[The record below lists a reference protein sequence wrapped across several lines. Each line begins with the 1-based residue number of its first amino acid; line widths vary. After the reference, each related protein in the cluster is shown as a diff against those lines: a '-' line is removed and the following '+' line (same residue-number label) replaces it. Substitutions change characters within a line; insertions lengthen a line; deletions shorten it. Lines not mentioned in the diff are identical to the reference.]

1 MHPASQA
8 VPHSVEY
15 PTREVPVPGT
25 CVEIAPGIWW
35 LRMQLPFALNHI
47 NLWLL
52 EDGDGWTIVDTG
64 LGDDAT
70 RAHWEQVFAAR
81 LGGRPVRRV
90 VVTHY
95 HPDHAGNAGWLCRK
109 FGVGLW
115 MTQGEYLSAHAVRDL
130 KAGYGVD
137 ATLALYAANG
147 VGGERY
153 AAMTTRGNVYAAQ
166 VTELPVSFRQLIDG
180 DCLRIGRYDW
190 RVIVGYGHAPEHASL
205 YCGETNTLI
214 SGDMLLPKISTNVS
228 VWSIEPMGNPLKR
241 FLDSI
246 ERYRELPAD
255 VLVLPSHGL
264 PFRGAHAR
272 VAELAAHHDARF
284 AELEAACAGGARSAS
299 ELLEVIFPRKLDV
312 HQMFFAMGEAMAHLH
327 WLHEAGRMTREVGAD
342 GVTRFRS
349 TARARAVA

>member
-1 MHPASQA
+1 VHPPSQA
-8 VPHSVEY
+8 EPHAIEY
-15 PTREVPVPGT
+15 PTTEVPVPGT
-25 CVEIAPGIWW
+25 SVEIAPGVWW
-35 LRMQLPFALNHI
+35 LRMLLPFALNHI

-64 LGDDAT
+64 LGDEAT
-70 RAHWEQVFAAR
+70 RAHWEQVFTAR

-90 VVTHY
+90 LVTHY

-137 ATLALYAANG
+137 MTLALYAANG

-166 VTELPVSFRQLIDG
+166 VTELPASFHQLFDG
-180 DCLRIGRYDW
+180 DRLSIGGRDW

-205 YCGETNTLI
+205 YCAESNTLI

-228 VWSIEPMGNPLKR
+228 VWSVDPLGNPLKR
-241 FLDSI
+241 FLDAI
-246 ERYRELPAD
+246 ERYRDLPAD

-272 VAELAAHHDARF
+272 VAELSAHHDARF
-284 AELEAACAGGARSAS
+284 AELEAACSGGARSAAD
-299 ELLEVIFPRKLDV
+299 LLEVIFPRKLDV
-312 HQMFFAMGEAMAHLH
+312 HQMFFAMGEAIAHLH
-327 WLHEAGRMTREVGAD
+327 WLHEAGRMEREVGTD
-342 GVTRFRS
+342 GVARFRS
-349 TARARAVA
+349 TERARAVA